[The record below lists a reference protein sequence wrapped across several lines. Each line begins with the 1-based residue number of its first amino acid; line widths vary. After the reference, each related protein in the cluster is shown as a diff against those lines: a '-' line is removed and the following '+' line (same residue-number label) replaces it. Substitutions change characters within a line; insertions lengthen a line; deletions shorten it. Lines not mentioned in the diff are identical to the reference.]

1 MKDIGILCGV
11 SNVYVEYVDSDGT
24 VEMVEKQ
31 ELRFTWTFL
40 WEYGKHVD
48 YKRVILNL
56 FQ

>member
-11 SNVYVEYVDSDGT
+11 SDMYVAYLDSDDT

-40 WEYGKHVD
+40 WECGKYVD